1 MSWTARAAPRYN
13 RRRRRLSKAVRE
25 ALNEEQARILQ
36 DPRKGDRKRGPLRDV
51 WVEKFKAQSDQYL
64 IAYLID
70 ESAEVVTFLDIGQHE
85 NFYRDLERYLKE
97 TGR

>member
-1 MSWTARAAPRYN
+1 M
-13 RRRRRLSKAVRE
+13 
-25 ALNEEQARILQ
+25 LQ